1 MDITVKVFSSVP
13 TYVLPGQRDLWL
25 SFSVAIKRLSY
36 AGGHEWRGRRI
47 CRVRPAIRTKTERSV
62 FSACD
67 LPPRT
72 MCQILMAVL
81 QQTLLLIK
89 LILIGL
95 TILYKGK
102 PLEVWLTWSAFEV
115 SRTFA
120 NPASTRPASEGLN
133 EKANHAKSYRRKGC
147 EMSLLRA
154 LLCLSQTMNQSAIYL
169 SKLRGNTN
177 VCMIH
182 HLSTIEMLR
191 GKIIKIFFPSI
202 FKASAHL
209 SITSSPKV
217 IRFFPFMGQINAC
230 HKIT

>member
-13 TYVLPGQRDLWL
+13 TYVLPGQRDLWPL
-25 SFSVAIKRLSY
+25 SFSVAIKPLSY

-47 CRVRPAIRTKTERSV
+47 CRVRPTFRTKTER

-81 QQTLLLIK
+81 HQTLLSIK

-95 TILYKGK
+95 KILYKGK

-120 NPASTRPASEGLN
+120 NAFTRPASEGLN
-133 EKANHAKSYRRKGC
+133 EKANQAKSYRRKGC
-147 EMSLLRA
+147 EMSLPRA
-154 LLCLSQTMNQSAIYL
+154 LLCLSQTMNQSAICVQ
-169 SKLRGNTN
+169 TA
-177 VCMIH
+177 
-182 HLSTIEMLR
+182 
-191 GKIIKIFFPSI
+191 GKYKCL
-202 FKASAHL
+202 HD
-209 SITSSPKV
+209 TSSQCN
-217 IRFFPFMGQINAC
+217 RNTQR
-230 HKIT
+230 